1 VSSASPGEGKSTL
14 ALNLAASLSQFDKKV
29 LLVEADMRR
38 PVLRRRLGLEG
49 ADGLSTLLSDRE
61 ATSGM
66 IAVPNNPNLQLLP
79 GGPVPPYP
87 AELLGSHRMQT
98 LMEEWRSEF
107 DFIVVD
113 SPPVLPVV
121 DSQLLEELADATV
134 LLARVGFT
142 TRAALQR
149 AYKLLLMHRKEPAR
163 PAIGV
168 LLNFVPR
175 RSSAHYG
182 YYGYYGSKKYEYQQ
196 G

>member
-1 VSSASPGEGKSTL
+1 MVPDEDVYKRQVLLVSSASPGEGKSTL

-38 PVLRRRLGLEG
+38 PVLRRRLGLQG

-98 LMEEWRSEF
+98 LMEEWRTEF

-113 SPPVLPVV
+113 LSLI
-121 DSQLLEELADATV
+121 
-134 LLARVGFT
+134 
-142 TRAALQR
+142 
-149 AYKLLLMHRKEPAR
+149 H
-163 PAIGV
+163 I
-168 LLNFVPR
+168 
-175 RSSAHYG
+175 
-182 YYGYYGSKKYEYQQ
+182 
-196 G
+196 